1 MKRPL
6 IIIVGILV
14 VIALA
19 TAAAYHIGVRL
30 LQDQVIAALGHGS
43 RLEELKVNWFTI
55 ELLGL
60 SIDAPKG
67 WPAARTVEA
76 QRVIIT
82 PDLRSLISRK
92 IRIFSIVVEKPYLSI
107 LRSPGKL
114 MIAPTLM
121 QREPTAKT
129 ETDREVMIARIEL
142 RDGNLDF
149 YDATV
154 SRPPLRTRIEEVEAL
169 IQDVG
174 APAAEKTRFVIKGSV
189 KGLKR
194 DGRAEATG
202 WVGPAAR
209 NSSSH
214 VVLEDVDLVALQPYL
229 VKKNE
234 ARVSRG
240 TLDMKLVSEVR
251 NDNLNG
257 KGKII
262 LKDLT
267 FAPSSGF
274 FDSFMGLPRNAVVS
288 FLKDNNGAID
298 VDFTLSGNTQNPSFS
313 LNESLSTRVA
323 SAMAGQLGVG
333 ITNVAEGLSSIGR
346 KGVEGASN
354 VVEGVGSAVRR
365 LFGQ

>member
-6 IIIVGILV
+6 ITVVGILV

-19 TAAAYHIGVRL
+19 TAGAYHIGVRL
-30 LQDQVIAALGHGS
+30 LQDEVIVALGPGS

-67 WPAARTVEA
+67 WPAPRTFEA

-92 IRIFSIVVEKPYLSI
+92 VRIFSIVVEQPYLSI
-107 LRSPGKL
+107 LRNPGKL
-114 MIAPTLM
+114 MIVPTLT
-121 QREPTAKT
+121 QREPTANSK
-129 ETDREVMIARIEL
+129 TDREVAVARIEL
-142 RDGNLDF
+142 RNGSLDF

-154 SRPPLRTRIEEVEAL
+154 TRPPLKTRIEEVEAL
-169 IQDVG
+169 IQDVA
-174 APAAEKTRFVIKGSV
+174 APAAERTTFAIKGTV
-189 KGLKR
+189 KGVKR
-194 DGRAEATG
+194 DGRAEAKG

-209 NSSSH
+209 DSSSH
-214 VVLEDVDLVALQPYL
+214 VLLEDVDLVALQPYL

-234 ARVSRG
+234 ARVSKG
-240 TLDMKLVSEVR
+240 SLDMKLVSEVR
-251 NDNLNG
+251 KDNLNG
-257 KGKII
+257 QGKII

-267 FAPSSGF
+267 FAPTSGF
-274 FDSFMGLPRNAVVS
+274 FDTFMGVPRNAVIS

-298 VDFTLSGNTQNPSFS
+298 VDFTLSGNTKNPNFS

-333 ITNVAEGLSSIGR
+333 ITSVAEGLSSIGR

-354 VVEGVGSAVRR
+354 VVEGVGSAVKR